1 MWVPSRVWCTVR
13 LNPLSSDTV
22 SLAAQLACLLEVSA
36 NKPGNVTPFADF
48 ADTCYTD
55 FLASSVILGR
65 ALRKTARVA
74 TGSLVLNAVRET
86 KRLIGRNTNLGIA
99 LLFAPLA
106 KAALCK
112 GRRQLRSR
120 LRSVLTSLTPYDGQ
134 RVYEA
139 IRLAQPGGLGD
150 ADRFDVRVTRGRVP
164 LLGAMRVAMDRDSI
178 AREYATDFEITFTIG
193 APTLERSLHESN
205 DSGSSV
211 IQTYLTILSR
221 VPDSLVA
228 RKCGAREAGRISRE
242 AGKILAIGGAFSEQ
256 GKRRLARWDHTL
268 RQEGNRLNP
277 GTTADLTAS
286 ALFVVMLERG
296 IELVLGQ

>member
-1 MWVPSRVWCTVR
+1 MR
-13 LNPLSSDTV
+13 LNPLSPDTV

-65 ALRKTARVA
+65 ALRKAATVA

-86 KRLIGRNTNLGIA
+86 KRLVGRNTNLGIA

-106 KAALCK
+106 KAALRK
-112 GRRQLRSR
+112 GRRPLRSR

-150 ADRFDVRVTRGRVP
+150 ANQFDVRATRGRVP
-164 LLGAMRVAMDRDSI
+164 LLGAMRLAMDRDSI

-193 APTLERSLHESN
+193 APTLERSLQESN
-205 DSGSSV
+205 DSGGSV
-211 IQTYLTILSR
+211 IQTYLTLLSR
-221 VPDSLVA
+221 VSDSLIA

-256 GKRRLARWDHTL
+256 GKLGLARWDHTL
-268 RQEGNRLNP
+268 RQKGNRMNP
-277 GTTADLTAS
+277 GTTADLTAL

-296 IELVLGQ
+296 IEFVLGK